1 MSTEATLNNED
12 DNKVGLPLV
21 IDGENLLFVKCDVV
35 EKKTKPLPRYTEG
48 TLLDDMKGASK
59 YLEDSKLAQVLKNVS
74 GLGTAATRA
83 SIIESL
89 KSDGY
94 IEEKKKSIV
103 STEKGVTL
111 ITWLEAN
118 YPRIT
123 EVGETAKWEG
133 ALDFIAESNDLNA
146 VAKFEQQIKNQ
157 VEKMVETLKLSKPID
172 KDFSKPTSKSS
183 GKGVAT
189 SFSGGADK
197 APSEKQ
203 IELAKTLAAR
213 AGVALPAEATKSMQ
227 SCSKFIEKYMSK
239 GSGSS
244 STSSAVKSNFGPRKP
259 TEKQISF
266 AESIA
271 KKKGIALS
279 AKELGDMAALSKWI
293 DANK

>member
-1 MSTEATLNNED
+1 MSTEAILNNED
-12 DNKVGLPLV
+12 ENKVGLPLV
-21 IDGENLLFVKCDVV
+21 IDGENLLFVKCEVV
-35 EKKTKPLPRYTEG
+35 EKKTKPLFRYTEG

-146 VAKFEQQIKNQ
+146 VGKFEQQIKNQ
-157 VEKMVETLKLSKPID
+157 VGQMVETLKMSKPIE
-172 KDFSKPTSKSS
+172 KDFSKPLAKGS
-183 GKGVAT
+183 GKGNSN
-189 SFSGGADK
+189 SFSGASDR
-197 APSEKQ
+197 APSDKQ

-213 AGVALPAEATKSMQ
+213 SGVEVPEEVLKSMQ
-227 SCSKFIEKYMSK
+227 ACSRFIEKYMGKAPTSN
-239 GSGSS
+239 GGPSGAKPSF
-244 STSSAVKSNFGPRKP
+244 APRKP
-259 TEKQISF
+259 TDKQISF

-271 KKKGIALS
+271 KKKGLKLS
-279 AKELGDMAALSKWI
+279 AKELGDMTALSKWI